1 MILLLGGCGSQRDQ
15 RADYASVG
23 VTEAIQV
30 ELTVTPDEVK
40 VGEDIRFEARVT
52 YQNQPVDD
60 AKEVMF
66 ELGRTDA
73 STEEHMMETVLTSG
87 EGIYIWETSLK
98 EAGEYEVTS
107 HVTAKDQHSMPSKT
121 FIVTK

>member
-1 MILLLGGCGSQRDQ
+1 MILLLAGCGSQQDQ
-15 RADYASVG
+15 RADYASAG

-52 YQNQPVDD
+52 YQSQPVDD
-60 AKEVMF
+60 AKEVTF
-66 ELGRTDA
+66 ELERTDA
-73 STEEHMMETVLTSG
+73 SAEEHIMETVSTSG

-98 EAGEYEVTS
+98 EAGEYKVTS

-121 FIVTK
+121 FIATK